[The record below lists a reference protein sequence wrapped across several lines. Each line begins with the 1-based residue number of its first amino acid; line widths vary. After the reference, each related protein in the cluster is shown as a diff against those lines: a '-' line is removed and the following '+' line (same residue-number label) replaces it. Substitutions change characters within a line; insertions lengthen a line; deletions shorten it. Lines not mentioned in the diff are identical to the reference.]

1 MPTFKKTAFLAI
13 FVFAIAMAGC
23 SDEEDAS
30 EEAPEARLVKTV
42 GHYNIV
48 KYNGV
53 VYGAPHGIEIDW
65 EDDDLKNIP
74 GMIVESSVDKTEKI
88 INSIPAAQEPKVAAA
103 PQMLKT
109 VGRYN
114 IVKYNGVVY
123 GAPQG
128 IGIDWQKDD
137 LKNIPGMVVESSV
150 EKAEQIISSI
160 LSQQESSIAATPTM
174 VAEIGRY
181 NIVKFNGNVYGA
193 PQGVGIDWHKD
204 DLPKIEGMIVG
215 SSVILVE
222 ISAIGRQISDKVSRL
237 IGAKKS

>member
-30 EEAPEARLVKTV
+30 EEVPEARLVKTV

-74 GMIVESSVDKTEKI
+74 GMIVESSVDKAEKI
-88 INSIPAAQEPKVAAA
+88 INSMPAAQEPNVDPELVKV
-103 PQMLKT
+103 

-114 IVKYNGVVY
+114 IVKYNGAVY

-128 IGIDWQKDD
+128 IDINWQKDD
-137 LKNIPGMVVESSV
+137 LKNIPGMVVEASV
-150 EKAEQIISSI
+150 DKAEEIINSI

-181 NIVKFNGNVYGA
+181 NIIKFNGNVYGA
-193 PQGVGIDWHKD
+193 PQGIEIDWHKD
-204 DLPKIEGMIVG
+204 DLSKVDGMIVG

-222 ISAIGRQISDKVSRL
+222 ISAIGRQISDKVSKWT
-237 IGAKKS
+237 GFKKS